1 MVSTIALGI
10 LLALAIIFLGPWIIG
25 AIVLAIGIILAS
37 IYDLYL
43 WIRRKI
49 RYKF

>member
-1 MVSTIALGI
+1 MVLTIALGI
-10 LLALAIIFLGPWIIG
+10 LLALAIIFLGPCIIG
-25 AIVLAIGIILAS
+25 AIVLIIGIILAS
-37 IYDLYL
+37 IYDLFL